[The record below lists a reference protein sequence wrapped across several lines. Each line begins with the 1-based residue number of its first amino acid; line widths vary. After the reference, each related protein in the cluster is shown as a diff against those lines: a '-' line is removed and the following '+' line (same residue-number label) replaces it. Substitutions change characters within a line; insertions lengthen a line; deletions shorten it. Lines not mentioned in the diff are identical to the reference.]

1 MTTPNKRYNKSQYM
15 FTAFHDQD
23 HSVRDYRKY
32 FKPVLSYMEGAW
44 TTNTKTLE
52 EPFFSD
58 RHHLDASTWF
68 DLQDK
73 VRWLYKSEKLI

>member
-1 MTTPNKRYNKSQYM
+1 MYLP
-15 FTAFHDQD
+15 AFKNQD

-32 FKPVLSYMEGAW
+32 FKPVLCYMEGGW
-44 TTNTKTLE
+44 TTNTHTIE

-58 RHHLDASTWF
+58 RHQLEASSWF

-73 VRWLYKSEKLI
+73 VHTSGSRGGGRIRCAPT

>member
-1 MTTPNKRYNKSQYM
+1 MADFSIKMHEKCILLAWKN
-15 FTAFHDQD
+15 QD
-23 HSVRDYRKY
+23 HSHRDYRKY
-32 FKPVLSYMEGAW
+32 FKPVLSYLEGGW

-58 RHHLDASTWF
+58 RHHIDASSWF

-73 VRWLYKSEKLI
+73 VIFFYYKC